1 MLETSTRLQCARP
14 AIRRAN
20 SNEASFSLWTPT
32 PLVKKHFLGTIF
44 VGIYHNK
51 KNVTTKLGRILFD
64 DGEHGARLDS
74 IAGLHPHLLHLA
86 VDRAAPLFFHLP
98 RPDDAE
104 PLPLPPLVAPRDE
117 HRDDLSRHR
126 HRDVLPALELDARL

>member
-1 MLETSTRLQCARP
+1 QCARP

-86 VDRAAPLFFHLP
+86 LDRPPAPPSPP
-98 RPDDAE
+98 RGPGG
-104 PLPLPPLVAPRDE
+104 PLRFPSSSPRRCRPPAPSPPCRPPRRAPR
-117 HRDDLSRHR
+117 
-126 HRDVLPALELDARL
+126 